1 LLHTSNW
8 FPKPGKIFRRFNE
21 APIRRYK
28 MKTLNRGAR
37 ASAGALFALVFG
49 LVGCATPETGAS
61 SSGPTETSTESSSEW
76 DTSTPIRIGGTL
88 GLTGIYSGPSA
99 AYKITFE
106 YWADKVNSSGGID
119 GRQVELLIYDDESTP
134 TVAQQL
140 YQQLINVDDVDILLA
155 PYTTAVGGAIF
166 PIAERA
172 GMLMVN
178 PGFVSKELHL
188 ESEYMVSVWPYQ
200 ESEYSLPLFSY
211 IDTLPEADR
220 PKTLAVLTA
229 QNPFTL
235 VVTSGVGEESGVRNY
250 AAARGIEIVVDEE
263 YDTTITDYTS
273 LVQRAKS
280 ADADMLIVAGLPN
293 DSAAIAT
300 TVAQLDYNPDI
311 YCSCGSQVTTL
322 PNWPDVGT
330 PGQNVF
336 ATTAAFTTQD
346 NAGFAELEEFLIPQL
361 GITELPAYA
370 GVALAAG
377 QVIEQAVSATL
388 SLDSDV
394 LRAYIGQNP
403 FETAV
408 GNISYNEDGTLTFA
422 ALLLQFQ
429 TMGNELIWPLD
440 LQTNPAII
448 PLRP

>member
-1 LLHTSNW
+1 MRITS
-8 FPKPGKIFRRFNE
+8 
-21 APIRRYK
+21 
-28 MKTLNRGAR
+28 RGAK
-37 ASAGALFALVFG
+37 ASAGALFALVLG
-49 LVGCATPETGAS
+49 LVGCATPQPEAS
-61 SSGPTETSTESSSEW
+61 TSESTETTTESSSEW

-88 GLTGIYSGPSA
+88 GLTGNFSGPSA

-106 YWADKVNSSGGID
+106 YWADKVNAAGGID
-119 GRQVELLIYDDESTP
+119 GRPVELVIYDDESTP

-140 YQQLINVDDVDILLA
+140 YQQLINEDKVDILLA
-155 PYTTAVGGAIF
+155 PYTTAVGGAIV
-166 PIAERA
+166 PITERA
-172 GMLMVN
+172 GKLMVN

-263 YDTTITDYTS
+263 YDTTTTDYTS

-280 ADADMLIVAGLPN
+280 ANADMLIVAGLPN

-300 TVAQLDYNPDI
+300 TVEQLDYNPTI

-322 PNWPDVGT
+322 PNWPDLGT
-330 PGQNVF
+330 PGINVF
-336 ATTAAFTTQD
+336 ATTTAFSTQG
-346 NAGFAELEEFLIPQL
+346 NTGFAELEEFLIAEL
-361 GITELPAYA
+361 GITELPSYA
-370 GVALAAG
+370 AVALAAG

-394 LRAYIGQNP
+394 LRAYIGQNR
-403 FETAV
+403 FDTAV
-408 GNISYNEDGTLTFA
+408 GKISYNEDGTLDFA
-422 ALLLQFQ
+422 ALLVQFQ
-429 TMGNELIWPLD
+429 KTGNALIWPLD
-440 LQTNPAII
+440 QQTNSAVF